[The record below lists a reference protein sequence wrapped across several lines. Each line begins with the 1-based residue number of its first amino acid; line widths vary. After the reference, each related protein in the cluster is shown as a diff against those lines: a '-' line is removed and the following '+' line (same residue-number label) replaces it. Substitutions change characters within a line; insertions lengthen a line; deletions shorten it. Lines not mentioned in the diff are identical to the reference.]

1 MEKRKPAQLR
11 MKKML
16 RTGGGMDENIYQCS
30 VLACDEKTERLYM
43 ILEEGDLT
51 ALSLDAVYECSM
63 MDDDVCVRATGRVQ
77 ERYCSE
83 EGKIVKIAI
92 ENGFYKNN
100 IKSVDKIEV

>member
-1 MEKRKPAQLR
+1 MENRKPAQLR

-16 RTGGGMDENIYQCS
+16 CKGGSVDETIYQCS
-30 VLACDEKTERLYM
+30 VLKYDEKAEKLYFV
-43 ILEEGDLT
+43 LEEGDLT
-51 ALSLDAVYECSM
+51 SLSLEAVYECCIMEESA
-63 MDDDVCVRATGRVQ
+63 CIRATGRLQ

-83 EGKIVKIAI
+83 NGKIAKIAI